1 MNIANILTILRIVA
15 SPFFIWLWL
24 IDQFFAAAMVFVA
37 GAVTDYYDG
46 YLARKYGDVSRL
58 GMFLD
63 PIADKVLV
71 LTALFVLAVCGYIQ
85 FWMVW
90 IIAARDVLITIPR
103 ILGVMRGQVVHK
115 VTGTAKA
122 KTALQMTVINTIF
135 FFIIIGRDRLVT
147 RFTTFFA
154 PVTDFMIRWY
164 IFDALVFIM
173 VVVTVYS
180 GLGYVISHRRAL
192 LDPFKKTP

>member
-1 MNIANILTILRIVA
+1 MTFANLLTILRIVA

-24 IDQFFAAAMVFVA
+24 IDQFFAASMVFVA

-58 GMFLD
+58 GQFLD

-71 LTALFVLAVCGYIQ
+71 LTALFVLAAGGYIQ

-103 ILGVMRGQVVHK
+103 LLGVMRGQVVHK
-115 VTGTAKA
+115 VTSTAKA

-147 RFTTFFA
+147 RFITLFS
-154 PVTDFMIRWY
+154 PVTDFMIKWF
-164 IFDALVFIM
+164 IFDALVLTM

-180 GLGYVISHRRAL
+180 GLGYIISHRGFL
-192 LDPFKKTP
+192 LDPFKRP